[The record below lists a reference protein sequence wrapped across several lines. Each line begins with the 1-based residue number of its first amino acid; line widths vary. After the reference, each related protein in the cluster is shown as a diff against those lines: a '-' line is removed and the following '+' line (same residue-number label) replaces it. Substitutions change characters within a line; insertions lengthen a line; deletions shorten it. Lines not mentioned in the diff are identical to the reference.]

1 MAYNVLLN
9 PVQTLTG
16 VGAGAQTID
25 YTAAHLPDDQQPFF
39 IAIYNSGG
47 SNAFLIRTGEIT
59 SGVVAAAGE
68 SVTAGPFLIN
78 QALDLELYFDAIGQ
92 AEVSFLSVRSEGV

>member
-9 PVQTLTG
+9 PVQTLSTG
-16 VGAGAQTID
+16 GAGAQTID

-47 SNAFLIRTGEIT
+47 SNTYLVRTGETT
-59 SGVVAAAGE
+59 SGVVAASGE
-68 SVTAGPFLIN
+68 SVTAGPFLID
-78 QALDLELYFDAIGQ
+78 QAVDLELYFDAAGK
-92 AEVSFLSVRSEGV
+92 AEVSFLSVLSEGV